1 MIFFFKRDYFS
12 KFYAIIDRLSLIS
25 TIILTFISYCVVMTT
40 KSADASLLNE
50 KISLKDEIISLSS
63 DLMYPSESDEKI
75 EYFQMEFSTEDKL
88 SLANFR
94 MYNGIRPE
102 IEIEEMDFELFFK
115 SLIKIEDWFGEDEK
129 KWAEDSMNLKQLLT
143 EKLKEI
149 RILKVGKIEIDVY
162 LFGKSEECKWEGLK
176 TKLIET

>member
-1 MIFFFKRDYFS
+1 
-12 KFYAIIDRLSLIS
+12 
-25 TIILTFISYCVVMTT
+25 MTT
-40 KSADASLLNE
+40 KTPPESLLNE
-50 KISLKDEIISLSS
+50 KKSLKDEIISLSS

-75 EYFQMEFSTEDKL
+75 EYYEMEVSTDERL

-115 SLIKIEDWFGEDEK
+115 PLIKMEDWFGEDEK
-129 KWAEDSMNLKQLLT
+129 KWAEDSLKLKQLMSDR
-143 EKLKEI
+143 LKDI
-149 RILKVGKIEIDVY
+149 QILKVGKIEIEVY
-162 LFGKSEECKWEGLK
+162 LFGKSEECKWEGIK

>member
-1 MIFFFKRDYFS
+1 
-12 KFYAIIDRLSLIS
+12 
-25 TIILTFISYCVVMTT
+25 MTT
-40 KSADASLLNE
+40 KTSSESLLNE
-50 KISLKDEIISLSS
+50 NILLKDEIISLSS

-75 EYFQMEFSTEDKL
+75 EYFEMEVSIDERL

-115 SLIKIEDWFGEDEK
+115 SLIKTEDWFGDEEK
-129 KWAEDSMNLKQLLT
+129 KWAEDGLKLKQLLT

-149 RILKVGKIEIDVY
+149 KILKVGRIEIEVY
-162 LFGKSEECKWEGLK
+162 LFGKSEESKWEGIK

>member
-1 MIFFFKRDYFS
+1 
-12 KFYAIIDRLSLIS
+12 
-25 TIILTFISYCVVMTT
+25 MTT
-40 KSADASLLNE
+40 KIASESLLNE
-50 KISLKDEIISLSS
+50 KKSLKDEIISLSS

-75 EYFQMEFSTEDKL
+75 EYYEMEVSTDERL

-115 SLIKIEDWFGEDEK
+115 PLIKMEDWFGEDEK
-129 KWAEDSMNLKQLLT
+129 KWAEDSLKLKQLMSDR
-143 EKLKEI
+143 LKDI
-149 RILKVGKIEIDVY
+149 QILKVGKIEIEVY
-162 LFGKSEECKWEGLK
+162 LFGKSEECKWEGIK

>member
-1 MIFFFKRDYFS
+1 
-12 KFYAIIDRLSLIS
+12 
-25 TIILTFISYCVVMTT
+25 MTT
-40 KSADASLLNE
+40 KIPSESLLKE

-75 EYFQMEFSTEDKL
+75 EYFGMEVSTDEKL

-102 IEIEEMDFELFFK
+102 IEIETLDVEKFFEP
-115 SLIKIEDWFGEDEK
+115 LIKIEDWFGEDEK
-129 KWAEDSMNLKQLLT
+129 KWADDSL
-143 EKLKEI
+143 KLKNLLSERLE
-149 RILKVGKIEIDVY
+149 RIQVLKVGKIQIDVF
-162 LFGKSEECKWEGLK
+162 LFGKAEDCKWVGLK

>member
-1 MIFFFKRDYFS
+1 
-12 KFYAIIDRLSLIS
+12 
-25 TIILTFISYCVVMTT
+25 MTT
-40 KSADASLLNE
+40 KTPPESLLNE
-50 KISLKDEIISLSS
+50 KKSLKDEIISLSS

-75 EYFQMEFSTEDKL
+75 EYYEIEVSTDERL

-115 SLIKIEDWFGEDEK
+115 PLVKMEDWFGEDEK
-129 KWAEDSMNLKQLLT
+129 KWAEDSLKLKQQMSDR
-143 EKLKEI
+143 LKDI
-149 RILKVGKIEIDVY
+149 QILKVGKIEIEVY
-162 LFGKSEECKWEGLK
+162 LFGKSEECKWEGIK

>member
-1 MIFFFKRDYFS
+1 
-12 KFYAIIDRLSLIS
+12 
-25 TIILTFISYCVVMTT
+25 MTT
-40 KSADASLLNE
+40 KTPPESLLNE
-50 KISLKDEIISLSS
+50 KKSLKDEIISLSS

-75 EYFQMEFSTEDKL
+75 EYYEIEVSTDERL

-115 SLIKIEDWFGEDEK
+115 PLVKMEEWFGEDEK
-129 KWAEDSMNLKQLLT
+129 KWAEDSLKLKQLMSDR
-143 EKLKEI
+143 LKDI
-149 RILKVGKIEIDVY
+149 QILKVGKIEIEVY
-162 LFGKSEECKWEGLK
+162 LFGKSEECKWEGIK

>member
-1 MIFFFKRDYFS
+1 
-12 KFYAIIDRLSLIS
+12 
-25 TIILTFISYCVVMTT
+25 MTT
-40 KSADASLLNE
+40 KTLPESLLNE
-50 KISLKDEIISLSS
+50 KKSLKDEIISLSF

-75 EYFQMEFSTEDKL
+75 EYYEMEVSTDERL

-115 SLIKIEDWFGEDEK
+115 PLIKMEDWFGEDEK
-129 KWAEDSMNLKQLLT
+129 KWAEDSLKLKQLMSDR
-143 EKLKEI
+143 LKDI
-149 RILKVGKIEIDVY
+149 QILKVGKIEIEVY
-162 LFGKSEECKWEGLK
+162 LFGKSEECKWEGIK

>member
-1 MIFFFKRDYFS
+1 
-12 KFYAIIDRLSLIS
+12 
-25 TIILTFISYCVVMTT
+25 MTT
-40 KSADASLLNE
+40 KTSPESLLNE
-50 KISLKDEIISLSS
+50 KKSLKDEIISLSS

-75 EYFQMEFSTEDKL
+75 EYFEMEVSTNERL

-94 MYNGIRPE
+94 IYNGIRPE

-115 SLIKIEDWFGEDEK
+115 PLIKTEDWFGEDEK
-129 KWAEDSMNLKQLLT
+129 KWAKDSLKLKQLLM

-149 RILKVGKIEIDVY
+149 KILKVGKIEIDVY
-162 LFGKSEECKWEGLK
+162 LFGKSEECKWEGIK